1 MHSLILI
8 LTAMIWGAA
17 FVAQSV
23 GMDHLGPFTFN
34 MARFLI
40 GGLVLLPAIPLLDR
54 LSRRTPDKS
63 PAARRTLLKGGVL
76 CGLALG
82 VAATAQ
88 QFGVKYTTVGKA
100 GFITALYI
108 VMVPLLG
115 MLVGRKPAGHIWG
128 SVVLAVAG
136 LYLLCM
142 EGSLRLG
149 LGDLLV
155 LGCSVL
161 FAVHILIID
170 RFSPLVDGVRLS
182 CIQFFVAAAVSAVGM
197 LLFEQPG
204 WSALTA
210 AWAPVLYAG
219 VLSSGVGYTLQVVG
233 QKGMDPTVASL
244 LLSLESVFSVLA
256 GWVLLHQSMNLR
268 ELAGCAL
275 MFGGIL
281 LAQLP
286 AKRTETS
293 A

>member
-23 GMDHLGPFTFN
+23 GMDHLG
-34 MARFLI
+34 
-40 GGLVLLPAIPLLDR
+40 R

-115 MLVGRKPAGHIWG
+115 MLVGRKPAGRIWG

-197 LLFEQPG
+197 LLFEQPS

>member
-115 MLVGRKPAGHIWG
+115 MLVGRKPAGRIWG

-197 LLFEQPG
+197 LLFEQPS

-256 GWVLLHQSMNLR
+256 GWVLLNQSMNLR